1 MTLGLDTY
9 VIIDEYAEYG
19 RNNMSEEQDQ
29 RLINIFANEALRK
42 DEELAELKV
51 EIAKLREIEKNYVC
65 PELYEVL
72 IVKNEALRKDKERL
86 DWMLSVQSIWES
98 RDEIDEDMA
107 ENPTMGKTI

>member
-1 MTLGLDTY
+1 
-9 VIIDEYAEYG
+9 
-19 RNNMSEEQDQ
+19 MSEEQDQ

-51 EIAKLREIEKNYVC
+51 EIAKLRELEKNYVC

-107 ENPTMGKTI
+107 ENPTMGESL